1 MIKQTATIPQATAT
15 LPPDVSEDIAHAR
28 LMAERFFPSHIRK
41 VGQAIN
47 LVHKVNPTAGCK
59 LNMKALSFSVRRK
72 LKPADVAFYRSG
84 KRQMHACG
92 PYRFNT
98 YTFGKGP
105 AVLLIHG
112 WCSDGSR
119 WASYVQ
125 QLTRMGFQSV
135 VMDAPSHGQSP
146 GRTLSVPGYI
156 ACIEQVMAFR
166 KHWHAAITHSMGSL
180 TGVVAAS
187 HVSQKAKVERFVL
200 MNTFADCDALMS
212 KFSRCLGVAEHVLAD
227 TRAWIKHYA
236 GKPLEYFALN
246 RHLSRMNT
254 PPALLITDKDDIVV
268 PQRETQ
274 RILENLP
281 YINHFLTSGLGH
293 NLWSDEVTNKVLT
306 FVGK

>member
-1 MIKQTATIPQATAT
+1 MRKNTISSPRVAVTYPHT
-15 LPPDVSEDIAHAR
+15 ISEDIAHAC
-28 LMAERFFPSHIRK
+28 LMAERFFPRYIRR

-59 LNMKALSFSVRRK
+59 LNMKALSIAVRRK
-72 LKPADVAFYRSG
+72 LKPADLAFYRSG
-84 KRQMHACG
+84 RRQMHTSG
-92 PYRFNT
+92 QYRFYT

-156 ACIEQVMAFR
+156 ACIEQVMTSK

-187 HVSQKAKVERFVL
+187 HVCLKTNIDKFVL

-212 KFSRCLGVAEHVLAD
+212 KFSRCLGVAENVLAD
-227 TRAWIKHYA
+227 TRSWIRHYT
-236 GKPLEYFALN
+236 GKPLEYFTLK
-246 RHLSRMNT
+246 RHLSEMKM
-254 PPALLITDKDDIVV
+254 PPTLLIADKDDIVV

-274 RILENLP
+274 RILENLS
-281 YINHFLTSGLGH
+281 YIQHYLTSGLGH
-293 NLWSDEVTNKVLT
+293 NLWDDQVTQKVLK
-306 FVGK
+306 FVRE